1 MANTDTPFG
10 FKPVKTGSGAAGS
23 NFQVNWYP
31 VLATNAAMAVGDP
44 VIRTT
49 GGSVDRWG
57 TTGALTESVGP
68 MLGVAA
74 GFRRA
79 SGADYPNSASDG
91 VTPERTYVGAS
102 IGAGWEVAV
111 WDDPQQWFEVQ
122 CDNGA
127 ITGDTYVAQTDVGN
141 VADVLG
147 AAPTQFGTGAGRGRS
162 NYELDTSS
170 ITTTGDTSPEPLTIV
185 GISKQM
191 GNVADG
197 TSASEFVKVIVLLT
211 NHWNRGTAAA
221 SGLNTGI

>member
-31 VLATNAAMAVGDP
+31 VLATNAIMAVGDP
-44 VIRTT
+44 VIRTSS
-49 GGSVDRWG
+49 GEADRWG

-68 MLGVAA
+68 VLGVAA

-79 SGADYPNSASDG
+79 SGESYPNTASDG
-91 VTPERTYVGAS
+91 LTPERTYIGAS

-122 CDNGA
+122 ADNGA
-127 ITGDTYVAQTDVGN
+127 ITGSTYFAQTDVGRT
-141 VADVLG
+141 ADILG
-147 AAPTQFGTGAGRGRS
+147 AAATQFGTGAARGRS

-170 ITTTGDTSPEPLTIV
+170 ADDDVNAAAPLTIV
-185 GISKQM
+185 GISKAI

-197 TSASEFVKVIVLLT
+197 TSASEFCKLIVVFT
-211 NHWNRGTAAA
+211 SHWNRGAAPA
-221 SGLNTGI
+221 NSQNFGI